1 MHHDDG
7 SVEIVLF
14 GLVAAAQGQGLGKWL
29 LTRAVDEA
37 WAMGATRVW
46 LHTCTLDSPVALP
59 NYEARGF
66 VRYRSETYTVE
77 MADDEQVSVR
87 GAASG

>member
-1 MHHDDG
+1 
-7 SVEIVLF
+7 
-14 GLVAAAQGQGLGKWL
+14 
-29 LTRAVDEA
+29 
-37 WAMGATRVW
+37 MGATRVW